1 VTRDGDLLRGT
12 SVYGIGGRELRHRWT
27 TQILDDA
34 AINEELA
41 AVGLARCRF
50 LDPEATWVLCA
61 SIRVA

>member
-1 VTRDGDLLRGT
+1 
-12 SVYGIGGRELRHRWT
+12 VYGIGGRELRHRWT